1 MHLSNRVLFERPDLP
16 TLNRDNTVVDLHFH
30 SSYSDGINRID
41 TIANHARRLGI
52 GVAVTDHNEIR
63 GALEIDQY
71 PEVLSIPGIEL
82 TAAEGSHLLVYFYDT
97 AALRHFFDHHVA
109 PFRGQGV
116 MSSLSISMRD
126 CIERARQYDSLV
138 IFPHPYCAV
147 YTGVC
152 NLQFSENQLHA
163 LLQMSDGVEAINANS
178 LSKWNL
184 KCAVLGFNLRKT
196 MTGGSDGHALTHMG
210 RAVSYAAC
218 PRDRTAFLDAL
229 REGSNRVVGKEIPF
243 LTKVT
248 TNSLKFRSN
257 LAICQ
262 EMIEK
267 NVRYG
272 CKAFNHKS
280 QCIRSSMRRR
290 LDGSPRAQILRK
302 YFGVSSS

>member
-1 MHLSNRVLFERPDLP
+1 MQLTNRVLFERPDLP
-16 TLNRDNTVVDLHFH
+16 ALNLENTVVDLHFH
-30 SSYSDGINRID
+30 SSYSDGLNKIE
-41 TIANHARRLGI
+41 TIVNHAAKLGI
-52 GVAVTDHNEIR
+52 GIAITDHNDIR

-71 PEVLSIPGIEL
+71 PDVLTIPGIEL
-82 TAAEGSHLLVYFYDT
+82 TSAEGSHLLVYFYHND
-97 AALRHFFDHHVA
+97 ALRHFFVNHVA
-109 PFRGQGV
+109 PFRGLGV
-116 MSSLSISMRD
+116 MSSLSISMRE
-126 CIERARQYDSLV
+126 CVERARQYDCLIV
-138 IFPHPYCAV
+138 FPHPYCAM

-152 NLQFSENQLHA
+152 NLQFTENQLHD
-163 LLQMSDGVEAINANS
+163 LFKMVDGVEVINANS

-210 RAVSYAAC
+210 RAVSYAPC
-218 PRDRTAFLDAL
+218 RQDRTAFLDAL
-229 REGSNRVVGKEIPF
+229 REKANYVIGKEIPF

-248 TNSLKFRSN
+248 TNSLKFRTN

-280 QCIRSSMRRR
+280 QCIRANVRRR
-290 LDGSPRAQILRK
+290 LQGSRA
-302 YFGVSSS
+302 